1 MNPGETCDQCAHF
14 EDSPGVPKGGFC
26 HCHPPTVAM
35 MMTANGLQPAAS
47 AFPPTQYT
55 SWCGEWKKGSLV
67 KLANKIPPVEPG
79 RN

>member
-1 MNPGETCDQCAHF
+1 MNEGETCDQCAHF
-14 EDSPGVPKGGFC
+14 DDAGVVPDVGFC
-26 HCHPPTVAM
+26 HCHPPTVAIL
-35 MMTANGLQPAAS
+35 MTQNGPQPAGS
-47 AFPPTQYT
+47 VFTPTKRK